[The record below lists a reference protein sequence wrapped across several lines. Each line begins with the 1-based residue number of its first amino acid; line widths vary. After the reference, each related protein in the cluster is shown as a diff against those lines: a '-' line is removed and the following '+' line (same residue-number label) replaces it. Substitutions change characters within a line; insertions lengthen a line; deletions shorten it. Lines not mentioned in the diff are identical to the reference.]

1 MRLLVGKY
9 NLKED
14 KGSVLMEA
22 IICLPVLL
30 LLSLGVAQFAHIWY
44 CRTIVHYAAF
54 SAARAAVTAP
64 NDAVQ
69 QQAQARRAA
78 EIVCAPIVFTNPLN
92 GTDFALPGITP
103 SAPDSAFQDPIPGSG
118 SINNGNTTILRVS
131 VTETSLHNVRAN
143 VEFGVPLLFP
153 LAGPVIGK
161 TMALFNG
168 GSYSPS
174 AGDGS
179 GGIYQLVAAGDYP
192 RIILKEQV
200 YMAKPFLST
209 WTTP

>member
-1 MRLLVGKY
+1 MRLHVGKY
-9 NLKED
+9 KLREE

-22 IICLPVLL
+22 IFCLPVLL

-64 NDAVQ
+64 SGCETE
-69 QQAQARRAA
+69 QARRAA
-78 EIVCAPIVFTNPLN
+78 EIVCAPIVFSNPLN

-103 SAPDSAFQDPIPGSG
+103 SATGSFQGPIPGSG
-118 SINNGNTTILRVS
+118 SIADNDQTILRVG
-131 VTETSLHNVRAN
+131 VTDTPRHNVKAE
-143 VEFGVPLLFP
+143 VQFGVPLIFP
-153 LAGPVIGK
+153 LAGPIIGK
-161 TMALFNG
+161 TMALFSG

-174 AGDGS
+174 AGEGP
-179 GGIYQLVAAGDYP
+179 GGIYQLVNGDHYP

>member
-1 MRLLVGKY
+1 MRSLVGKY

-54 SAARAAVTAP
+54 SAARTAVTAP
-64 NDAVQ
+64 SGRETE
-69 QQAQARRAA
+69 QARRAA
-78 EIVCAPIVFTNPLN
+78 EIVCAPIVFSNPLN

-103 SAPDSAFQDPIPGSG
+103 SAPDSTFQDPIPGSG
-118 SINNGNTTILRVS
+118 SIANNDQRILRVS

-161 TMALFNG
+161 TMKLFNG

-174 AGDGS
+174 AGDGP